1 MARPLFLLVA
11 VGLLGC
17 GEGGRPDCLVF
28 TPTHDTV
35 GGNVDIGV
43 TVYGDV
49 VEDRIAFETTGV
61 EGAPGSLTL
70 SVQSDCDDVDCA
82 VDFDCGESTLTAGD
96 AITCSVEDSIEGAE
110 ACSWSCQL
118 SLTALDLEASSC
130 RDVLEVVTVVGE
142 HEVAAPGR

>member
-1 MARPLFLLVA
+1 MARLPLLLAA

-35 GGNVDIGV
+35 GGDVDIGV
-43 TVYGDV
+43 TTYGDV
-49 VEDRIAFETTGV
+49 VEDRITFETTAI
-61 EGAPGSLTL
+61 EGAPASLTL

-82 VDFDCGESTLTAGD
+82 VDFDCGESALIAGD
-96 AITCSVEDSIEGAE
+96 SITCSVEDSIEGAT

-118 SLTALDLEASSC
+118 SLTALDLEADSC

-142 HEVAAPGR
+142 HEVTAPGR